1 MLCKWEKLPRQ
12 LRKTAIKSYYDI
24 LASKRA
30 SLFVKRLLDLI
41 FAIVLLI
48 LISPVLLIVA
58 GIIKLS
64 DYGPVFF
71 RQVRITQYGR
81 EFRIFKFRTMVVNA
95 EQLGNQVTSE
105 ADPRVTKI
113 GRVLR
118 KLRLDELPQLLNVI
132 AGDMSF
138 VGTRPEVPKFV
149 KAYTDEML
157 ATLLLPAGVTSM
169 ASIKFKDED
178 RILGKSKDT
187 DDTYINKVL
196 PQKMEY
202 NLEELKEFSI
212 RRDIYTIIT
221 TVKEVFF

>member
-12 LRKTAIKSYYDI
+12 LRKNSIKSYYDI

-30 SLFVKRLLDLI
+30 SLFFKRLLDLV
-41 FAIVLLI
+41 FAIIMLI
-48 LISPVLLIVA
+48 LISPVLLIIA
-58 GIIKLS
+58 AIIKFS
-64 DYGPVFF
+64 DFGPVFF

-81 EFRIFKFRTMVVNA
+81 EFRIFKFRTMLVNA
-95 EQLGNQVTSE
+95 EQLGNLVTSE
-105 ADPRVTKI
+105 ADPRVTRI
-113 GRVLR
+113 GKFLR
-118 KLRLDELPQLLNVI
+118 KFRLDELPQLLNII

-196 PQKMEY
+196 PPKMEY
-202 NLEELKEFSI
+202 NLEEIKKFSLG
-212 RRDIYTIIT
+212 RDIYTILLT
-221 TVKEVFF
+221 AKEVFL